1 MYAAKH
7 YVRADGKLY
16 TAGEV
21 LPDDLPQKKIDW
33 LLRKGAIE
41 LIPGTESAEE
51 IPASEIGEDAEP
63 IEKIPEGEI
72 DEDAEPIEE
81 IPESEI
87 DEDAEPEEIDAAE
100 GIVSTPAP
108 KPADKPATRRK
119 GGGKK

>member
-16 TAGEV
+16 TAGEI
-21 LPDDLPQKKIDW
+21 LPEDLPQEKIDW

-41 LIPGTESAEE
+41 LISGTESAEE
-51 IPASEIGEDAEP
+51 IP
-63 IEKIPEGEI
+63 EGEI
-72 DEDAEPIEE
+72 EPATESAEE

-100 GIVSTPAP
+100 GIITAPAP
-108 KPADKPATRRK
+108 KTAEKPATRRK
-119 GGGKK
+119 GGKK

>member
-21 LPDDLPQKKIDW
+21 LPDDLPQEKIDW

-41 LIPGTESAEE
+41 LIPGTESAEDDPGAVPGE
-51 IPASEIGEDAEP
+51 IEQPIEDDPGAEP
-63 IEKIPEGEI
+63 
-72 DEDAEPIEE
+72 DEE

-100 GIVSTPAP
+100 GIVSTPA
-108 KPADKPATRRK
+108 AQACGQARHQA
-119 GGGKK
+119 